1 MFGIYFGR
9 YLVSKGIL
17 TIDQYNEI
25 LSDSNSS
32 KVKMGF
38 LAVEEGVMTSEQA
51 DEVNMLQHLNT
62 A

>member
-17 TIDQYNEI
+17 TVDQYNEI
-25 LSDSNSS
+25 LADSKSA

-38 LAVEEGVMTSEQA
+38 LAVEEGVMTSERQKR
-51 DEVNMLQHLNT
+51 
-62 A
+62 